1 MQEEI
6 DEVEVEYELPLLTFN
21 ALYNVLREEKKS
33 KSLQKFPPFF
43 YEALEKFILNKK
55 EEIKRLKQEHAP
67 SLRKEE
73 HVLHNAQKISEE
85 LFLQRGVKISKIAL
99 SNSLSNETI
108 LDEGFILEKEMQ
120 LFDAVQKEIKKFSKF
135 L

>member
-1 MQEEI
+1 MQEETRTI
-6 DEVEVEYELPLLTFN
+6 EVEQELPLLTFN

-43 YEALEKFILNKK
+43 YEALEKFLFNKK
-55 EEIKRLKQEHAP
+55 EEIKRLKKENAP

-99 SNSLSNETI
+99 SNALSNDVI
-108 LDEGFILEKEMQ
+108 LEEDFILEKELQ
-120 LFDAVQKEIKKFSKF
+120 LFDSVQKEIKKLSKI